1 MWNVLLAFLFGHTVA
16 NSKSGR
22 RILRPLLI
30 LFVVGVLAAAFV
42 YVYVI
47 LNAVSE
53 RNNIHHVSTHSSR

>member
-16 NSKSGR
+16 NTRTGQ

-30 LFVVGVLAAAFV
+30 LFVAGVLVAAFV
-42 YVYVI
+42 YVFVV

-53 RNNIHHVSTHSSR
+53 RNNVHHVSTHSSH